1 MRRSIIPFLVF
12 SAFSIGMAHAQSTTG
27 TSSTAAWSFDAGD
40 DWTLSVLD
48 SLIPTSGTNNVIAGS
63 LGLIALG
70 VTGVAGGWLLY
81 ALFVRVHAVMESSK
95 VIASGFNGFVLPRLV
110 VMGALMIPVPGVGG
124 LTLGMMGVKQVLRGA
139 IGLARAENNTMIDL
153 IGPKALP
160 LATPSSPGTRTV
172 VQGVIAAEFCRALLN
187 AASNNDE
194 FVPVPASGSSK
205 LTAVSAAVGRTY
217 RYGLAA
223 GNGFGRPACGGVSI
237 SFPALGT
244 DTASYLSLPDV
255 SAAEMAALDK
265 LVTDVRASVAP
276 IAQEMWEKKDSSVL
290 TKLDAVLQTEANAY
304 GQSTTAA
311 VSSAISSVRTGKGQ
325 DSDPGIAEM
334 RRLGWTGAGSYYL
347 EIARLNSQILSLAAI
362 EPEVL
367 SPNYAGLGGY
377 LATDIAPFVQAL
389 NSYQD
394 EQDERLTLFDNSS
407 VTGQLPDLEANS
419 SPGEPSA
426 SSSPLDWLLRKL
438 HLNERLLNVFMSL
451 FAAPSAGSGWTDPLA
466 SQISLGHLLIHTA
479 VATQVGISVLSS
491 KVGRAGELMSA
502 VGNAVV
508 GNFPGAAVSVASLAA
523 GQMLANMGS
532 AVSALLMALFI
543 PGVFMAYV
551 LPMIPV
557 LYFYSGVMGWLVMAV
572 EMIVTVPFW
581 GLSHAVLQGEGMHG
595 RGQKGYEFLFNVVF
609 RPALMLIALQI
620 SYVLFGAGS
629 WFLMKSFSI
638 AAAFTLE
645 RGYLLDNLIG
655 ALVMLCLFVAAEIK
669 WAHVCFRLI
678 STIPHHAVE
687 FVSFQAVGRVNHDDF
702 VEQSSGSGTFKSQ
715 DKALEGVKDATQTV
729 ISSGDAN
736 NGGGG
741 GNKNGGDKGPD
752 HGIDSTTRAI
762 MRSSQRK

>member
-1 MRRSIIPFLVF
+1 
-12 SAFSIGMAHAQSTTG
+12 
-27 TSSTAAWSFDAGD
+27 
-40 DWTLSVLD
+40 
-48 SLIPTSGTNNVIAGS
+48 
-63 LGLIALG
+63 
-70 VTGVAGGWLLY
+70 
-81 ALFVRVHAVMESSK
+81 
-95 VIASGFNGFVLPRLV
+95 
-110 VMGALMIPVPGVGG
+110 
-124 LTLGMMGVKQVLRGA
+124 
-139 IGLARAENNTMIDL
+139 
-153 IGPKALP
+153 
-160 LATPSSPGTRTV
+160 
-172 VQGVIAAEFCRALLN
+172 
-187 AASNNDE
+187 
-194 FVPVPASGSSK
+194 
-205 LTAVSAAVGRTY
+205 
-217 RYGLAA
+217 
-223 GNGFGRPACGGVSI
+223 
-237 SFPALGT
+237 
-244 DTASYLSLPDV
+244 
-255 SAAEMAALDK
+255 
-265 LVTDVRASVAP
+265 
-276 IAQEMWEKKDSSVL
+276 
-290 TKLDAVLQTEANAY
+290 
-304 GQSTTAA
+304 
-311 VSSAISSVRTGKGQ
+311 
-325 DSDPGIAEM
+325 
-334 RRLGWTGAGSYYL
+334 
-347 EIARLNSQILSLAAI
+347 
-362 EPEVL
+362 
-367 SPNYAGLGGY
+367 
-377 LATDIAPFVQAL
+377 
-389 NSYQD
+389 
-394 EQDERLTLFDNSS
+394 
-407 VTGQLPDLEANS
+407 
-419 SPGEPSA
+419 
-426 SSSPLDWLLRKL
+426 
-438 HLNERLLNVFMSL
+438 MSL

-491 KVGRAGELMSA
+491 KVGRAGALMSA

-508 GNFPGAAVSVASLAA
+508 GDFPGAAVSMAGVAA

-581 GLSHAVLQGEGMHG
+581 GLSHAVLQGDGMHG

-655 ALVMLCLFVAAEIK
+655 ALVMLCLFVAAGIK